1 MMLAP
6 TYIDGSGAVVPQPTV
21 NQDKFLEE
29 ILEYNERFLTDM
41 FVETIRIDP
50 ILCVYRKW
58 SGISEQRYQA
68 A

>member
-1 MMLAP
+1 VAQI
-6 TYIDGSGAVVPQPTV
+6 TIAITV
-21 NQDKFLEE
+21 FPAE
-29 ILEYNERFLTDM
+29 IPYYKNEYNERFLTDM